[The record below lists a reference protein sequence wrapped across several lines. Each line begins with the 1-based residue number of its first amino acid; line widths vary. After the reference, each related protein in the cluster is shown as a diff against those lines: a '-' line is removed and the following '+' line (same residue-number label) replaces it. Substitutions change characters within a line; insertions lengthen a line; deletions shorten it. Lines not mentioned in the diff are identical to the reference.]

1 MHDES
6 NTREAPDSPL
16 GRLRSRLA
24 STTAAKP
31 VYVDIWPD
39 GQLVARVGRPVDTQ
53 DTTAARSAMRT
64 VGSLTAD
71 AAIADALN
79 VTADDLAD
87 LIAASTVSLHERV
100 DGNLAAINDASGLPL
115 KFDANYGVAVG
126 TPELGTARMAVL
138 SVFTDGEPPMLDTMA
153 LYTCA
158 LQFAGVLATPGKRQD
173 VEKAMGEASAQG
185 S

>member
-1 MHDES
+1 MHDGS
-6 NTREAPDSPL
+6 NTVAAPDSPL
-16 GRLRSRLA
+16 GRLRGRLA
-24 STTAAKP
+24 ATTAAKP

-39 GQLVARVGRPVDTQ
+39 GQLVARVGRPTDTQ
-53 DTTAARSAMRT
+53 DTKAARAAMRT
-64 VGSLTAD
+64 VGSLSGD
-71 AAIADALN
+71 SAIAEVMD

-87 LIAASTVSLHERV
+87 LIAASTASLHERV
-100 DGNLAAINDASGLPL
+100 GGDLTPINDASGLPL

-126 TPELGTARMAVL
+126 LPELGTGRMAVL

-153 LYTCA
+153 LMLCA
-158 LQFAGVLATPGKRQD
+158 AQFAGVLATPGKRQD